1 MLAADAKFAV
11 AALLVVCVAGS
22 TSAGDGSIQRRAAL
36 TRAGERQR
44 KDSSSPPFARASL
57 SAGAKARGESKK
69 TARVC
74 SLPLRKPARQ
84 LKVFLPRLAAPR
96 WPPPG
101 AHGLR
106 LRGGGL
112 ADCFGCCFGR
122 EDPRTAEPGGDVDE
136 NGNPVK
142 KRKIGRV
149 ERGPEIIKAP
159 IGKVYKVIT
168 DFDHYTDWSGDGTAS
183 LRAYL
188 LHVEQDLHA
197 LQHTTHNGA
206 DLGRLDEGSAHKST
220 I

>member
-1 MLAADAKFAV
+1 MTE
-11 AALLVVCVAGS
+11 GHIS
-22 TSAGDGSIQRRAAL
+22 RI
-36 TRAGERQR
+36 
-44 KDSSSPPFARASL
+44 
-57 SAGAKARGESKK
+57 
-69 TARVC
+69 
-74 SLPLRKPARQ
+74 
-84 LKVFLPRLAAPR
+84 AAPR
-96 WPPPG
+96 WSPPG

-136 NGNPVK
+136 NGKPVK

-183 LRAYL
+183 LRSRAGFSRSPA
-188 LHVEQDLHA
+188 HA
-197 LQHTTHNGA
+197 VQ
-206 DLGRLDEGSAHKST
+206 
-220 I
+220 